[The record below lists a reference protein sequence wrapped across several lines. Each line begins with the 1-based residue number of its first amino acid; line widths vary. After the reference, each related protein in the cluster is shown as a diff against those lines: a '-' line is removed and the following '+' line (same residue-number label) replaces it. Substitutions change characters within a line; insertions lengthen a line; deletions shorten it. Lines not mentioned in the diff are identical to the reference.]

1 MSVTAQAAAPVRRA
15 PLGILGGM
23 GPIASAEFLKT
34 IYEASARGPEQQA
47 PPVVLHSDPSMPDR
61 TSAFLNG
68 GTEIVLG
75 RLVDALQALE
85 RQGVSK
91 IVICCVTIHYLL
103 PRLPPE
109 LRSRIV
115 SLLDIITSRIGRSP
129 ERHLLL
135 CTTGT
140 RQLRLFETHPAWPLV
155 QDRLVMPEAGD
166 QNLIHETIYRVKAS
180 GDVEP
185 LVILVEGLLSKYGVT
200 SFVAGCTE
208 IHLAAQR
215 VAARTGAG
223 CVDPLLIIASDLV
236 EGRI

>member
-1 MSVTAQAAAPVRRA
+1 MRVTPQPSDGVRRA

-23 GPIASAEFLKT
+23 GPIASAEFLRT

-68 GTEIVLG
+68 RADDVLG
-75 RLVDALQALE
+75 RFVEALQALE
-85 RQGVSK
+85 QQHVSR

-103 PRLPPE
+103 PRLPAE
-109 LRSRIV
+109 MRGRIV
-115 SLLDIITSRIGRSP
+115 SLLDIISNTLRQSP

-140 RQLRLFETHPAWPLV
+140 RQLQLFETHPEWAAMREKLV
-155 QDRLVMPEAGD
+155 LPDADDQAVIHDTIYRLKADGDVDRLV
-166 QNLIHETIYRVKAS
+166 H
-180 GDVEP
+180 
-185 LVILVEGLLSKYGVT
+185 LVERLLAKYGVR

-208 IHLAAQR
+208 IHLASKR
-215 VAARTGAG
+215 VAAGTGFG
-223 CVDPLLIIASDLV
+223 CVDPLLIVANDLV
-236 EGRI
+236 EGRL

>member
-1 MSVTAQAAAPVRRA
+1 MSMTLPATGADRRA
-15 PLGILGGM
+15 ALGILGGM

-34 IYEASARGPEQQA
+34 IYEASAHRSEQQA

-68 GTEIVLG
+68 RTDVVLG
-75 RLVDALQALE
+75 RFVAALQALE
-85 RQGVSK
+85 QQGVSR

-109 LRSRIV
+109 MRNRIV
-115 SLLDIITSRIGRSP
+115 SLLDVISNTLSQSP

-140 RQLRLFETHPAWPLV
+140 RQLRLFETHPAWAMMRDKLV
-155 QDRLVMPEAGD
+155 LPDAEDQDV
-166 QNLIHETIYRVKAS
+166 IHQTIYRVKAH
-180 GDVEP
+180 GDVEL
-185 LVILVEGLLSKYGVT
+185 LVSLVERLLAKYGVT

-208 IHLAAQR
+208 IHLATKR
-215 VAARTGAG
+215 VTAKTGFG
-223 CVDPLLIIASDLV
+223 CVDPLLIVAHDLV